1 MKKDIHPK
9 YYTDAKVVC
18 ACGSEFTTGSTV
30 QEIRVEICSQCH
42 PFYTGKQ
49 KLVDTARRVEKF
61 EARGTKAVAGA
72 QTKKAKRAAR
82 DAKKTPK
89 SEKEIIVPKKPVGK
103 KSK

>member
-9 YYTDAKVVC
+9 YYPKARVTCVC
-18 ACGSEFTTGSTV
+18 GNTFEVGATMP
-30 QEIRVEICSQCH
+30 EINVELCSKCH

-61 EARGTKAVAGA
+61 EARMKKKSEKAA
-72 QTKKAKRAAR
+72 TRTSKKAKRAKRA
-82 DAKKTPK
+82 AKKQ
-89 SEKEIIVPKKPVGK
+89 K